1 MSDYLILGAALFLYM
16 SSWFIFS
23 LIRQRND
30 VADVAW
36 GLGFVLLAWT
46 SFAISPQVSLL
57 TLVVNLLVSIWGLRL
72 AWHIHTRNKGKGE
85 DYRYLA
91 WRKEWGK
98 WFYLRSY
105 FQVYI
110 LQGILLYVVVFPVLF
125 INLHTGIELGIL
137 SILGLAV
144 WLLGFSFEVVGD
156 AQLARFIKN
165 PDNKGKL
172 MQTGLWAYTR
182 HPNYFGE
189 VTLWWGIWL
198 LALSLP
204 YGWITILGP
213 VTITTLI
220 LKVSGVPMLEKKME
234 ENPEFVEYKR
244 RVSMFFPLPPRSL

>member
-1 MSDYLILGAALFLYM
+1 MSSYLILGALLFLYM
-16 SSWFIFS
+16 SSWFIYS
-23 LIRQRND
+23 LLRKRND

-36 GLGFVLLAWT
+36 GLGFVLLAWA
-46 SFAISPQVSLL
+46 SFIISSRFDFLA
-57 TLVVNLLVSIWGLRL
+57 LVVNILVSIWGLRL
-72 AWHIHTRNKGKGE
+72 AWHIHSRNKGKAE

-110 LQGILLYVVVFPVLF
+110 LQGALLYVVVFPVLF
-125 INLHTGIELGIL
+125 INLNTGAELGIL
-137 SILGLAV
+137 SAVGLAV
-144 WLLGFSFEVVGD
+144 WLLGFSFEVIGD

-165 PDNKGKL
+165 PENKGKL
-172 MQTGLWAYTR
+172 MQSGLWAYTR

-198 LALSLP
+198 LALPLP
-204 YGWITILGP
+204 YGWLTILGP
-213 VTITTLI
+213 LTITILI

-234 ENPEFVEYKR
+234 ENPEFKEYKR
-244 RVSMFFPLPPRSL
+244 RVSMFFPLPPRS